1 MTRDSSL
8 EPAYVAAA
16 GRDLRRSRR
25 DLLIENSVLRHEL
38 GILRRRS
45 QRRKLNLMD
54 RLRLLLGARLLE
66 HWRAAIVVVQPDTL
80 IRWHRAGFRL
90 FWRRRSRPRRTS
102 PLPPKTTNLIR
113 DMARRGR
120 LWGAERI
127 RGELIKQGFAVGMSS
142 IERYIRRIRRSPPGG
157 QR

>member
-16 GRDLRRSRR
+16 GRDLCRSRR

-66 HWRAAIVVVQPDTL
+66 HWRAAIVVVQPDPDSL
-80 IRWHRAGFRL
+80 APGW
-90 FWRRRSRPRRTS
+90 
-102 PLPPKTTNLIR
+102 LPPLLAAPVSPSKNV
-113 DMARRGR
+113 AAA
-120 LWGAERI
+120 AEDH
-127 RGELIKQGFAVGMSS
+127 
-142 IERYIRRIRRSPPGG
+142 
-157 QR
+157 